1 MARIIDFLKKFL
13 DQNLESHKKQKNQQ
27 CINFIIHKSLISEG
41 ITFQLLS
48 TTCSCTP
55 QLQNSFVFSSK
66 TWALLPTKFASFKI
80 HSLLVVELF
89 CHSLQNS
96 LIICLQNLLVIK
108 FNKTS
113 RSSCLPCDFNL
124 HFVSVIEASIL
135 ITCAPFGEESIRPH
149 LSRQNCSFYLSR

>member
-1 MARIIDFLKKFL
+1 M
-13 DQNLESHKKQKNQQ
+13 
-27 CINFIIHKSLISEG
+27 
-41 ITFQLLS
+41 S

-66 TWALLPTKFASFKI
+66 TWVLLPTKFASFKI

-96 LIICLQNLLVIK
+96 LITCLQNLLVIK

-113 RSSCLPCDFNL
+113 CSSCLPCDFNL

-149 LSRQNCSFYLSR
+149 LSRQNCSFHLSRWKSSALQVKGIKKPYDLNILTRRSGWKSSR